1 MRKLVASVVMM
12 LVVALPAA
20 AGDKGTC
27 QGDAEDCLAK
37 MKAKYAEKPWLGIE
51 YDTDDKGRWVVKKVF
66 NGSPAEQAG
75 FQKGDVLL
83 AMQGE
88 EYSKA
93 NKAALKKIYSELSA
107 GSDVQY
113 VVLRQGG
120 KVTLDATLAHVP
132 DALQKKWIAEHMKQ
146 HHPEMQ
152 MASK

>member
-1 MRKLVASVVMM
+1 MRKLVAITVVM

-20 AGDKGTC
+20 AGDKGSC
-27 QGDAEDCLAK
+27 QGGGEDCLAK
-37 MKAKYAEKPWLGIE
+37 MKAKFADKPWLGIE
-51 YDTDDKGRWVVKKVF
+51 YDTDEKGRWVVEKVYE
-66 NGSPAEQAG
+66 GSPAEQVG

-93 NKAALKKIYSELSA
+93 NKPALKKIYSKLSP

-120 KVTLDATLAHVP
+120 KVKLDATLRHVP
-132 DALQKKWIAEHMKQ
+132 KDLQKQWIAEHMTKN
-146 HHPEMQ
+146 HPEMQ